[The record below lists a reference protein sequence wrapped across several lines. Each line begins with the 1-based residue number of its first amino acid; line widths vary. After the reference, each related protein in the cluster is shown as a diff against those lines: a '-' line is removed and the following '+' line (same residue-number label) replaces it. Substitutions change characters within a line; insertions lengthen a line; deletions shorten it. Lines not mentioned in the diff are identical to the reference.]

1 VAAAIAEADAEV
13 EAELRRQ
20 VGQLEHALCEV
31 EAVAAEAERRYTEG
45 AVQNDRRRQAEAEA
59 ETLRPRLGRLRTRYA
74 KAARKAEVSRARA
87 RERERERGAMHRAHA
102 THTCHAFTTRAVHPP
117 CIPAMHTRHA
127 YPPCHI
133 RWTARGARR
142 RP

>member
-1 VAAAIAEADAEV
+1 MAAAIAEADAEV

-87 RERERERGAMHRAHA
+87 REREREREEPCIVPTPRIPA
-102 THTCHAFTTRAVHPP
+102 THLLRVPCTRHAYPP

-127 YPPCHI
+127 I
-133 RWTARGARR
+133 
-142 RP
+142 